1 MNAGQQKHS
10 WELSSFLSS
19 RGGYFLGLF
28 FFFCF
33 CFVLFCFVFFSV
45 LWRDCQIQ
53 INTLLLDQDTQE
65 QRLIKSLSGVGD
77 TRADSP
83 LGEGSMLGKV
93 LHPRKPVN

>member
-28 FFFCF
+28 FFLL
-33 CFVLFCFVFFSV
+33 LFCFVFFSV
-45 LWRDCQIQ
+45 LWCDCQIQ